1 MLKKI
6 CRYLWNYF
14 IVFLCQYFF
23 WFDFEFLLLLF
34 LSPPYPSYICPLIS
48 PYFHPIFHRLS
59 HIFPSISS
67 SIPSEIFIWLLS
79 VLSLF
84 IKIVTLFPGLKNR
97 KPLYSLTDRTYAE
110 RSDLPISLSLSLSLS
125 IYLSIYLSLS
135 LCLACLCIFDVCM
148 FVVVVFSPLLS
159 CILWF
164 ACWFS
169 FTTWTLDN
177 YREILHIF
185 NLGFY
190 KGNLSLFYPLVAL
203 TFHWFAM
210 VLVLKFVI
218 NFLHVW

>member
-34 LSPPYPSYICPLIS
+34 LSPPHPSYICPLIS

-125 IYLSIYLSLS
+125 IYLSISIVMS
-135 LCLACLCIFDVCM
+135 CLPLHIWCLYVCCRC
-148 FVVVVFSPLLS
+148 L
-159 CILWF
+159 F
-164 ACWFS
+164 A
-169 FTTWTLDN
+169 TV
-177 YREILHIF
+177 ILH
-185 NLGFY
+185 
-190 KGNLSLFYPLVAL
+190 
-203 TFHWFAM
+203 
-210 VLVLKFVI
+210 FVI
-218 NFLHVW
+218 CMLVFLHYLNTR